1 MDDPPPANAVRVC
14 DVNKTLV
21 RETTTRVQPNLL
33 NSDLNS
39 STSHLKPTTLVVSF
53 RRLPITTS
61 SASLAFV
68 RFRYYPRI
76 MSLKYTLALCFVL
89 AAAFVS
95 ADDVLPA
102 RLLAEKQVL
111 NKYLVE
117 TRDILINFNIYNVG
131 ER

>member
-1 MDDPPPANAVRVC
+1 
-14 DVNKTLV
+14 
-21 RETTTRVQPNLL
+21 
-33 NSDLNS
+33 
-39 STSHLKPTTLVVSF
+39 
-53 RRLPITTS
+53 
-61 SASLAFV
+61 
-68 RFRYYPRI
+68 